1 MAFEFSNERG
11 EAMNIGSLHLI
22 DNSDVIKNALPEQI
36 EIALE
41 AVGLQAEG
49 YAKLKCPVDTGRLK
63 NSITHATTKNEKAV
77 YVGTNVEYAPYV
89 EMGHIDAKS
98 GKHVAAQPYLAPAV
112 TEHVPEYKA
121 IAEHF
126 LKQ

>member
-49 YAKLKCPVDTGRLK
+49 YAKLKCPVDTGRLR
-63 NSITHATTKNEKAV
+63 NSITHATVKREKAV
-77 YVGTNVEYAPYV
+77 YIGTNVEYAPYV
-89 EMGHIDAKS
+89 EMGTVKQ
-98 GKHVAAQPYLAPAV
+98 KAQPYLAPAV
-112 TEHVPEYKA
+112 TEHVPEYKE

>member
-1 MAFEFSNERG
+1 
-11 EAMNIGSLHLI
+11 MNIGSLHLI
-22 DNSDVIKNALPEQI
+22 DNSDVIKNTLPEQI

-49 YAKLKCPVDTGRLK
+49 YAKLKCPVDTSRLR
-63 NSITHATTKNEKAV
+63 NSITHATVKREKAV
-77 YVGTNVEYAPYV
+77 YIGTNVEYAPYV
-89 EMGHIDAKS
+89 EMGTVKQ
-98 GKHVAAQPYLAPAV
+98 KAQPYLAPAV